1 MLIFGGEFT
10 MIKVAVTGG
19 AGFIGSNLVSALS
32 DMYKVIVLDDLTTG
46 KQDNLSDPIQQN
58 KITFIRSSILDLNKL
73 TEIFHN
79 VDFVFHQAALP
90 SVPRSIA
97 DPILVNEINVHG
109 TLNVLKAAKEN
120 NVKKVIFA
128 SSSSVYGDTAI
139 LPKVETMTPNPQ
151 SPYAVTKVTGEYY
164 CQVFKQIYH
173 LPTVCLRYFNVYG
186 RRQDPHSQYS
196 AVIPKFI
203 SLIKQNKSPVIF
215 GDGEQTRDF
224 TYIQDVVQA
233 NILAAQTDAS
243 GIYNIGSGSRT
254 SVNNLVMMI
263 GKILGKEIKP
273 VYEPKRAGDVNDSLA
288 SIERA
293 RTFGYKPQYTL
304 EQGLSDT
311 IKQWNF

>member
-1 MLIFGGEFT
+1 
-10 MIKVAVTGG
+10 MIKVVVTGG

-32 DMYKVIVLDDLTTG
+32 DKYKVIAIDDLTTG
-46 KQDNLSDPIQQN
+46 KQDNLSDLVQQN
-58 KITFIRSSILDLNKL
+58 KITFIHSSILDLNKL
-73 TEIFHN
+73 TEIFQN

-164 CQVFKQIYH
+164 CQVFKQVYQI
-173 LPTVCLRYFNVYG
+173 PTVCLRYFNVYG
-186 RRQDPHSQYS
+186 PRQDPHSQYS

-243 GIYNIGSGSRT
+243 GIYNIGSGLRT
-254 SVNNLVMMI
+254 SVNNLVLMI

-273 VYEPKRAGDVNDSLA
+273 VFEPKRAGDVNDSLA

-293 RTFGYKPQYTL
+293 HGFGYKPQFTL
-304 EQGLSDT
+304 EQGLRET
-311 IKQWNF
+311 IKHWKF

>member
-1 MLIFGGEFT
+1 